1 MPMPSPPSVALTHSS
16 SAVTSRLSHAEL
28 AFIAIVVLAFGST
41 AIFLGKDQGWDFRN
55 YHWYDAYAFLHDR
68 LGFDV
73 AVAHHA
79 TYFNP
84 LIHLPFYWLATA
96 GASWLALF
104 YAGAL
109 YGLNVLP
116 LYLLAR
122 SALILP
128 DSRQLAA

>member
-1 MPMPSPPSVALTHSS
+1 MSISSSPSVALTPSS
-16 SAVTSRLSHAEL
+16 SAVTTRLSHAEWV
-28 AFIAIVVLAFGST
+28 FIAIVVLAFGCLS
-41 AIFLGKDQGWDFRN
+41 IFLGKDEGWDFRN

-84 LIHLPFYWLATA
+84 LIHVPFFWLATA
-96 GASWLALF
+96 GGSWLALF
-104 YAGAL
+104 YTGAL

-122 SALILP
+122 SALTLP
-128 DSRQLAA
+128 DNR

>member
-28 AFIAIVVLAFGST
+28 AFIAIVVLAFGSIS
-41 AIFLGKDQGWDFRN
+41 IFLGKNEGWDFRN
-55 YHWYDAYAFLHDR
+55 YHWYDAYAFLHAR

-84 LIHLPFYWLATA
+84 LIPLP
-96 GASWLALF
+96 
-104 YAGAL
+104 
-109 YGLNVLP
+109 V
-116 LYLLAR
+116 YLLAEDGP
-122 SALILP
+122 AF
-128 DSRQLAA
+128 LAHL